1 LIKYQKSFYLIIDR
15 LLDRKFQ
22 VFHNTLGHDLILK
35 LFCSDATMQTS
46 RFIPLDVSTTSFIP
60 FSGIEMP
67 FCLHGFNVCKPS
79 TPTYKHHP
87 TMFKN
92 TMVEKQDQHLELLSK
107 KKNIS
112 EKDQHL
118 EPHNSS

>member
-92 TMVEKQDQHLELLSK
+92 TMVEKQDQHLARIIIQIHTHTPK
-107 KKNIS
+107 KINT
-112 EKDQHL
+112 
-118 EPHNSS
+118 